1 MDGNTCKYFSVS
13 LSLSLSLRSIHHFLG
28 GPGSAGNRMSPFQI
42 LLALRVMEVVVTTG
56 AIRCAKLQSNH
67 YLQQTNTQFFT
78 GRMPFLWPNQQW
90 QYTFIHVR
98 STARHNFSRCTGVV
112 ILCILFLRQH
122 ILTTCKQIHSSHGSV
137 VNVTDSS
144 RSKPSCNSCWQWW
157 H

>member
-1 MDGNTCKYFSVS
+1 
-13 LSLSLSLRSIHHFLG
+13 
-28 GPGSAGNRMSPFQI
+28 MSPFQI

-90 QYTFIHVR
+90 QCTFIHVR
-98 STARHNFSRCTGVV
+98 STARHNFSRCTGVI

-144 RSKPSCNSCWQWW
+144 RRKPSCNSCWQWW
-157 H
+157 HWERSGQSCCGALQKYCFTCGHIRAFKMTHCTM